1 MMQEDLLKPCAG
13 IQAPNA
19 VAPIVGL
26 PPAIAAWLQAEHE
39 QLANALTRAHTSVDA
54 SMDDEPMLAIEEL
67 PEVTRKFLWRG
78 MRRHHPGLAALVRDP
93 NVLAMRATFG
103 ARLHLRVSDL
113 AQVICASAPALTD

>member
-1 MMQEDLLKPCAG
+1 MMQEDLLKACAVTH
-13 IQAPNA
+13 APNA

-26 PPAIAAWLQAEHE
+26 PSAVAAWLQAEHE
-39 QLANALTRAHTSVDA
+39 QLANALARAHTSVDA
-54 SMDDEPMLAIEEL
+54 STDDEAMLAIEEL

-93 NVLAMRATFG
+93 NVLEMRATFG

-113 AQVICASAPALTD
+113 VQVICASAPAP